1 MSDEVSRLFLALW
14 PDAAVRRALQDA
26 ARPAVASSGG
36 RAVPA
41 ANYHLTLAFLGLQPR
56 SQWDAIGDAVSR
68 QVPVTGTLRLEW
80 LGCFRAVRVLWAG
93 PRRTPHVLNRQAQ
106 RLRAALVAN
115 GVSFTPGPFRAHVTL
130 ARRIVRTPSFYIEPI
145 CWDYAGVALIE
156 SDRTRPRYRLLAQWP
171 GRDLRPME

>member
-1 MSDEVSRLFLALW
+1 MFLALW
-14 PDAAVRRALQDA
+14 PDAAIRRALQVA
-26 ARPAVASSGG
+26 ARPAVAASGG

-68 QVPVTGTLRLEW
+68 QVPLTGTLRLER
-80 LGCFRAVRVLWAG
+80 LGHFRAERVLWAG
-93 PRRTPHVLNRQAQ
+93 PQRTPHVLSRQAS

-130 ARRIVRTPSFYIEPI
+130 ARRIAQASSFDIEPI
-145 CWDYAGVALIE
+145 RWDYAGVSLIE
-156 SDRTRPRYRLLAQWP
+156 SDRTRPRYKVLAQWP
-171 GRDLRPME
+171 DRDFRPME